1 MGVNKDTKIFYKHGD
16 AEAFEGV
23 GGTNSVSGSVAFT
36 AYDGGENDSGNA
48 GWKDADSFTYRN
60 EANNADVTK
69 SDYKDVL
76 ADVVAKHS
84 GSTKNSWAE
93 GVCPLETFSDV
104 DDAKKKIF
112 GPTIL
117 AGFDTH
123 CDNQQW
129 ALVDGNKGLKHTR
142 DWKVEN
148 DASKDGHYAQFKTA
162 FDGKHAEGNDPY
174 FQLGAFKIDDT
185 GHLF

>member
-16 AEAFEGV
+16 ADAFNGV
-23 GGTNSVSGSVAFT
+23 GGTNSVSGSITFT
-36 AYDGGENDSGNA
+36 AYSPESDGGTRGDKN
-48 GWKDADSFTYRN
+48 ADSFTYRN
-60 EANNADVTK
+60 EADNADVVK
-69 SDYKDVL
+69 NDYKDVL

-104 DDAKKKIF
+104 ADAKSKIF

-123 CDNQQW
+123 CDRQEW
-129 ALVDGNKGLKHTR
+129 SLVDGDKGLKHTR

-148 DASKDGHYAQFKTA
+148 DPTADGHYAQFKTA
-162 FDGKHAEGNDPY
+162 FDGKHADVNDPY
-174 FQLGAFKIDDT
+174 YQLGAFKIDDT